1 VKRKQPQTDAEERS
15 LALSMKRALLPSVC
29 RHEFPNFQ
37 VDVFANVLEDDGSV
51 LAAAITAAGLALSD
65 AGVPM
70 YDIITASNVLVL
82 DDKVYLDPTSN
93 IFS

>member
-1 VKRKQPQTDAEERS
+1 LS
-15 LALSMKRALLPSVC
+15 LKRALLPAVC

-51 LAAAITAAGLALSD
+51 LVAAITAAGLALAD

-70 YDIITASNVLVL
+70 YDVLTASSVLIFNDQIL
-82 DDKVYLDPTSN
+82 NDPTSKN
-93 IFS
+93 